1 MESENIW
8 TWGSVCLICTPQVVF
23 AEQCSTQYGTFK
35 TTLFVRDVC
44 FLRYRYQWVIE
55 IDVEFQ
61 LQHTD
66 VVSII
71 IILVKRH

>member
-8 TWGSVCLICTPQVVF
+8 TWDGVCLICTPQVVF
-23 AEQCSTQYGTFK
+23 AEQCSTQYGAFK

-44 FLRYRYQWVIE
+44 LWYHYQWVIE
-55 IDVEFQ
+55 TDAEFQ

-71 IILVKRH
+71 DI

>member
-8 TWGSVCLICTPQVVF
+8 TWDGVCLICTPQVVF
-23 AEQCSTQYGTFK
+23 VEEQCSTQYGAFK
-35 TTLFVRDVC
+35 TTLLVRDVC
-44 FLRYRYQWVIE
+44 LWYHYQWVIE

>member
-23 AEQCSTQYGTFK
+23 AEQCSTQYGT
-35 TTLFVRDVC
+35 TLFLRDVC
-44 FLRYRYQWVIE
+44 LRYHYQWVIE
-55 IDVEFQ
+55 IDAEFQ

-71 IILVKRH
+71 NI